1 MSKLSIQKMTI
12 RFAQPEDAEQ
22 IKSVILCAGETGRE
36 DFDETGWTRFIA
48 LTQIE
53 PIRDRVQNSEYL
65 TLCYFNEK
73 VIVGLIAIH
82 KLQTIDQLFVIP
94 EKRRQGIALELWN
107 TAKAICIERGNKA
120 PSRVKSS
127 TQAVPVYES
136 FGFRVTGP
144 KETQDGVSFTS
155 MEMEL

>member
-53 PIRDRVQNSEYL
+53 PIRDRIQNSEYL

-94 EKRRQGIALELWN
+94 
-107 TAKAICIERGNKA
+107 
-120 PSRVKSS
+120 
-127 TQAVPVYES
+127 
-136 FGFRVTGP
+136 
-144 KETQDGVSFTS
+144 
-155 MEMEL
+155 